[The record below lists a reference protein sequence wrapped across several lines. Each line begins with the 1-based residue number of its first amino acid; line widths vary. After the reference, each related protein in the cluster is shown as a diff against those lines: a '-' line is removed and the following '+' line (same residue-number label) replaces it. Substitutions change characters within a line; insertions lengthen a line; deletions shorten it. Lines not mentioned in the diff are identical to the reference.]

1 MPNLEPLRQEIENL
15 AMRLVV
21 AEPGT
26 GAESASAWIASLE
39 RIREAAGREGADRA
53 AAIVSNAIEAVSH
66 DAAGTAGGSIAE
78 LQSAIVQ
85 LQQALNG
92 AENAP
97 AECEKSLGQDRELML
112 DFILESREHLANIET
127 QILKLERGTC
137 DSEALNSAFRG
148 FHTIKGL
155 AGFLELWEIQKLAH
169 EVEAVLDRARN
180 SELIITPSAIDVV
193 LESADYLRRWLAYLE
208 ASLGGGTEGQPARD
222 ESLLTRI
229 QALSTAGPSPAPVSS
244 GPVSV
249 AANPGEPEAAGEV
262 PIPEAPVPEAPA
274 PEAVV
279 PETSSRGRRET
290 MAVKVDTAKLDYLVD
305 MAGEMVIAEAL
316 VRHDPEMATVKSQ
329 RLQRNMA
336 QMTRITAELQ
346 KTAMAMRLVPIGPLF
361 HRMERLVRDL
371 ARQFGKSV
379 DMVTEGDEIE
389 LDRTIVEELSDPLMH
404 MVRNAMDHGIETP
417 EDRVKRGKQATACV
431 TLKAQHRAG
440 QVVIEVGDDGRG
452 LNREKIL
459 ATAIERGLVASGDG
473 RDDAEI
479 FSLIFEPGFTT
490 AAEVTNVSGRGVGMD
505 VVRRHI
511 EKLRGRIEIR
521 SVPGAG
527 TTFFLK
533 LPLTLAIIDGLVVG
547 VGCERYIVPMFAVRE
562 MFRPKPET
570 LWTVQQR
577 GEMALVRGTLLPVL
591 RLYRRFGVTP
601 RSEDPLQ
608 SVLVV
613 VEVEGQRF
621 CLVVDDLIG
630 KQEVVIKGL
639 GDLFKQIGGV
649 AGGAI
654 LGDGRV
660 GLILDV
666 DRLYKGWVGDGSR

>member
-1 MPNLEPLRQEIENL
+1 MPNLELLRQEVEDL
-15 AMRLVV
+15 AAHLVV
-21 AEPGT
+21 AGP
-26 GAESASAWIASLE
+26 ESGVDLAGAWIASLE
-39 RIREAAGREGADRA
+39 RIREAAGKEGVDRA
-53 AAIVSNAIEAVSH
+53 RAIAANAIETVSRN
-66 DAAGTAGGSIAE
+66 AAGTKKAPTGE
-78 LQSAIVQ
+78 LQTAIVQ
-85 LQQALNG
+85 LQQALSD
-92 AENAP
+92 AENASTDRGNQGL
-97 AECEKSLGQDRELML
+97 AQDRELMS
-112 DFILESREHLANIET
+112 DFILESRDHLSNIET
-127 QILKLERGTC
+127 QVLRLER
-137 DSEALNSAFRG
+137 DPFDAEALHSVFRG

-169 EVEAVLDRARN
+169 EVETLLDRARN
-180 SELIITPSAIDVV
+180 SELAITSQAIDVV
-193 LESADYLRRWLAYLE
+193 LEGADHLRSWMSHLAACLE
-208 ASLGGGTEGQPARD
+208 GRPSEQPARS
-222 ESLLTRI
+222 EPLYARL
-229 QALSTAGPSPAPVSS
+229 QALLAQKPCEPPSPTEL
-244 GPVSV
+244 
-249 AANPGEPEAAGEV
+249 AALATAVEEGKPEPAAEG
-262 PIPEAPVPEAPA
+262 PEAPLPEAPGQ
-274 PEAVV
+274 
-279 PETSSRGRRET
+279 SRRGT

-305 MAGEMVIAEAL
+305 MAGEMVIAETL
-316 VRHDPEMATVKSQ
+316 VRHDPELAVAKSS
-329 RLQRNMA
+329 RLQRNLA
-336 QMTRITAELQ
+336 QLTRITAELQ

-361 HRMERLVRDL
+361 HRMARLVRDL

-389 LDRTIVEELSDPLMH
+389 LDRTIVEELADPLMH

-417 EDRVKRGKQATACV
+417 EERLKHGKTATARV
-431 TLKAQHRAG
+431 TLRAQHRAG

-452 LNREKIL
+452 LNSDKIL

-473 RDDAEI
+473 LGEAEI
-479 FSLIFEPGFTT
+479 HSLIFEPGFST
-490 AAEVTNVSGRGVGMD
+490 AAQVTNVSGRGVGMD

-511 EKLRGRIEIR
+511 EKLRGRIEIH

-533 LPLTLAIIDGLVVG
+533 LPLTLAIIDGLAVG
-547 VGCERYIVPMFAVRE
+547 IGSERYIVPMFAVRE
-562 MFRPKPET
+562 MFRPKAET

-591 RLYRRFGVTP
+591 RLYRRFGVLP

-613 VEVEGQRF
+613 VEAEGQRF
-621 CLVVDDLIG
+621 CLLVDDLIG

-639 GDLFKQIGGV
+639 GDLFKGAAGI

-666 DRLYKGWVGDGSR
+666 DRLYKGWVGDGNR